1 MNETTGRQWI
11 DFEELKKTASV
22 PAVLSALGLLDDMV
36 RDGSEW
42 KGQCPFHK
50 GEGNI
55 KPFCFHEDKRAFH
68 CFACKR
74 KGNVLDFV
82 KQYLEWKN
90 KGRVGVREAAE
101 YIVSAMEGYT
111 PKAREEEADE
121 EASPLAVLEQEAAK
135 TEKIKEPPKRKPK
148 AETEKTGAKEGKKK
162 PPRIEELNPEYFL
175 DFVEA
180 CKLVSL
186 KGASP
191 RDFVAV
197 RVEYINKVLSL
208 LALTTR

>member
-11 DFEELKKTASV
+11 NFEELKKTASV
-22 PAVLSALGLLDDMV
+22 EAVLSSFGLLDDMALV
-36 RDGSEW
+36 GEEW

-90 KGRVGVREAAE
+90 KRSVGVREAAE

-111 PKAREEEADE
+111 PKEREGATDE
-121 EASPLAVLEQEAAK
+121 GGSPLAVLEQEAAQ
-135 TEKIKEPPKRKPK
+135 TEKIKEPPKSKPK
-148 AETEKTGAKEGKKK
+148 AETEKKGVKGGKKK
-162 PPRIEELNPEYFL
+162 PPIIEELNPEYFL

-186 KGASP
+186 NGASP

-208 LALTTR
+208 LALATR